1 MKIHLKTLRFNHNP
15 LNLILNAKRKQGLR
29 IGYMHATLENFRLN
43 TIETGLPKQE
53 VIKLLANKF
62 NCVDTDSTYNMLQ
75 FLMNEGDRIS
85 YAIQTPFL
93 LSTDNLNEFEAIIRK
108 RFFGVERFIQQG
120 KNLYN
125 FVKYAEER
133 RDPIIWI
140 NDLERGII
148 GCDMGLAVTIAR
160 AANECG
166 YITRE
171 EAWEYIDQANTFCA
185 EVLSTPEEIDKSC
198 LIGRAIKSDRIEDW
212 EQLILCYSLLSKFR
226 K

>member
-1 MKIHLKTLRFNHNP
+1 MKTHSRTLRFSHNP

-29 IGYMHATLENFRLN
+29 IGYMHAALEHFCLN
-43 TIETGLPKQE
+43 SLETGVPKQK
-53 VIKLLANKF
+53 VIKLLADKF
-62 NCVDTDSTYNMLQ
+62 NCIDTSSTRNMLQ

-93 LSTDNLNEFEAIIRK
+93 LSADNLDEFETVIRK

-148 GCDMGLAVTIAR
+148 GYDMGLAVTIAR
-160 AANECG
+160 AAHDCG
-166 YITRE
+166 YITKE
-171 EAWEYIDQANTFCA
+171 KAWEYIEQINTLCD
-185 EVLSTPEEIDKSC
+185 EVLDPPEEIDKSC
-198 LIGRAIKSDRIEDW
+198 LIGRAIKSDKIEDW
-212 EQLILCYSLLSKFR
+212 EELILCYSLLGKFR